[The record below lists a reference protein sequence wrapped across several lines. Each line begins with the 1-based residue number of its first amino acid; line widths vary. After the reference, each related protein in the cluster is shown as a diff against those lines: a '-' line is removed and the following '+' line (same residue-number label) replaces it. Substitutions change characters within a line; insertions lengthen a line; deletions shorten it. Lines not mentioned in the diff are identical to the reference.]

1 MKRLSEAERRE
12 IEREED
18 EWWWLCQE
26 RKRAEEE
33 AMRKEWEREDRMER
47 DCLN

>member
-1 MKRLSEAERRE
+1 MARLTKRERAE

-18 EWWWLCQE
+18 EWWWICQE

-33 AMRKEWEREDRMER
+33 AAEEKAMWDELERMDH
-47 DCLN
+47 